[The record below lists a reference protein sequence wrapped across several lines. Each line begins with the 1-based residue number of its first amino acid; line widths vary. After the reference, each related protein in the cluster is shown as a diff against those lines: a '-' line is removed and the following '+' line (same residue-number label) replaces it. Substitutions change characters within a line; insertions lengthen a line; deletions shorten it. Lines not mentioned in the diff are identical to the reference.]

1 MGSRN
6 PCKVRT
12 QRGYTLIEVLVACSL
27 ASAVVLAAAPSL
39 PAMRSS
45 FSLQNAAFQVANDLR
60 LARARAVATNGRA
73 RIVFTTDGY
82 QIRRESPV
90 GSGTY
95 VDDGA
100 PQSMPA
106 GVTIES
112 DPVDPTFDS
121 RGLMTQPY
129 TITLTN
135 SQSTTKTIDLTIIG
149 RINVD

>member
-45 FSLQNAAFQVANDLR
+45 FSLQN
-60 LARARAVATNGRA
+60 
-73 RIVFTTDGY
+73 
-82 QIRRESPV
+82 
-90 GSGTY
+90 TY